1 MTLEILAQLAILA
14 LIDSTSI
21 GTLVIPV
28 WLLLRRGARRTAG
41 KVAVYLGAVG
51 VFYFLVG
58 LVLLSGATGL
68 TGVLGSGSIGSV
80 LELPAV
86 QAVMVAAGA
95 GMLIWSFK
103 DSIGISKPGARNSSA
118 GGAGAAGPGAAVSGV
133 HIPIQAP
140 GREPAQSSSQED
152 RPGYAAGY
160 AATGSTATGSTNAAS
175 GAPAGARGAKVAAAE
190 RSEATERRWQHRIAK
205 ALDTRGGLL
214 GLALLAGLLE
224 LPTMLPYLAA
234 VGLLTG
240 SGTQWQASAGILGLY
255 CLVMLL
261 PAGLLVAGRLLLGRL
276 LDSPL
281 ERLGAW
287 LSRVS
292 GEAVLWVVG
301 IVGFLLLRAG
311 LAGLFPGAAWNP
323 FG

>member
-1 MTLEILAQLAILA
+1 
-14 LIDSTSI
+14 
-21 GTLVIPV
+21 
-28 WLLLRRGARRTAG
+28 
-41 KVAVYLGAVG
+41 
-51 VFYFLVG
+51 
-58 LVLLSGATGL
+58 
-68 TGVLGSGSIGSV
+68 
-80 LELPAV
+80 
-86 QAVMVAAGA
+86 
-95 GMLIWSFK
+95 MLIPSL
-103 DSIGISKPGARNSSA
+103 
-118 GGAGAAGPGAAVSGV
+118 V
-133 HIPIQAP
+133 
-140 GREPAQSSSQED
+140 
-152 RPGYAAGY
+152 
-160 AATGSTATGSTNAAS
+160 TATPNGPQPDTGCEVKKIPTRAS
-175 GAPAGARGAKVAAAE
+175 SPQ
-190 RSEATERRWQHRIAK
+190 ATERRSQHLIGR

-214 GLALLAGLLE
+214 GLALLAGILE

-240 SGTQWQASAGILGLY
+240 SGTEWQASAGILGLY

-261 PAGLLVAGRLLLGRL
+261 PAGLLLAGRLLLGRL

-301 IVGFLLLRAG
+301 IVGFLILRAG

>member
-1 MTLEILAQLAILA
+1 MTLELLAQLAILA

-28 WLLLRRGARRTAG
+28 WLLLRPGARRTGG

-58 LVLLSGATGL
+58 LVLLSGATGIA
-68 TGVLGSGSIGSV
+68 GVLGGGSIGSV

-103 DSIGISKPGARNSSA
+103 DSIGLAKPSRTKVP
-118 GGAGAAGPGAAVSGV
+118 AAGSATVAATGTPPTASPTAVSGS
-133 HIPIQAP
+133 
-140 GREPAQSSSQED
+140 PAV
-152 RPGYAAGY
+152 
-160 AATGSTATGSTNAAS
+160 AS
-175 GAPAGARGAKVAAAE
+175 GSKAAAAE
-190 RSEATERRWQHRIAK
+190 RSEATERRWQHRIGR

-214 GLALLAGLLE
+214 GLAVLAGLLE

-240 SGTQWQASAGILGLY
+240 SGTEWQASAGLLGLY

-261 PAGLLVAGRLLLGRL
+261 PAGLLLTGRLLLGRL

-301 IVGFLLLRAG
+301 IVGFLILRAG
-311 LAGLFPGAAWNP
+311 LSGLFPGAAWNP